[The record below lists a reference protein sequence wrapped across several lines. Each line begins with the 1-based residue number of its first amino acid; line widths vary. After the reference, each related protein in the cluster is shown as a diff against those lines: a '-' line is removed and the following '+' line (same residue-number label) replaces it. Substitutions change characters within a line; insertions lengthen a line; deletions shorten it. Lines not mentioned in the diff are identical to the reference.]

1 MKEGIKMLLTRKQLK
16 EKGLSEKSLRY
27 FDASGIEIYETFLYD
42 VDYKGN
48 TIFTAQT
55 IEKLNKF
62 MEIMQ
67 DISVANGLD
76 SEEKRNPLVISS
88 YYLDQFAEGYTK
100 FLKWCK
106 KGFMDYDEKHGVFL
120 QSKYFLATFANYRTE
135 DVGCEYQR
143 LSVTRNGVEFFCIHF
158 KENEE

>member
-1 MKEGIKMLLTRKQLK
+1 MLLTRKQLK

-88 YYLDQFAEGYTK
+88 YYLDQFAEDYSK
-100 FLKWCK
+100 FLMWCK
-106 KGFMDYDEKHGVFL
+106 EGFLNFSESNGVHLQYEHFVSTFRDYDTMPIDNK
-120 QSKYFLATFANYRTE
+120 A
-135 DVGCEYQR
+135 DR
-143 LSVTRNGVEFFCIHF
+143 LIVERNGVSFFCIHF
-158 KENEE
+158 KEKDE